1 MYHRN
6 LIFSIKP
13 QIFELKCVFS
23 YFRLKTHI
31 TLLLPVYVHSWE
43 QRKVTEIGKIYI
55 GLVTTM
61 TKHYTDEGTLLI
73 RNSDIK
79 DGKFEFG
86 DNPIYLEK
94 TFAEKNE
101 TRMHQIGDV
110 ITVHTGDV
118 GTSAVITEN
127 EAKSIGFAT
136 IVTRPNPKIIDSNY
150 LCSFLNTDKHK
161 KWAVSIS
168 TGDGR
173 TNYNLGDY
181 FELVVPVPSI
191 AEQKKIASYIQKLNR
206 LITLH
211 QCKCQIDGC
220 RFQSP
225 LAITWEQRKFG
236 EVFDCTVPNNT
247 LSRAELSY
255 DEGTVLNVHYGDVL
269 IKYGSVLDVQKDD
282 IPRIPH
288 RCREDF
294 NGALLQDG
302 DVIIAD
308 TAEDETTGKACEIGN
323 LQGSAI
329 VSGLHTMVCRPRN
342 RMALGYLGYYL
353 NSNAYHYQLLPL
365 MQGIKVLS
373 LSRSNIQKTSVSYPS
388 AMKEQQLIASYFS
401 QLDHLITLHQRKY
414 DKLTNVKKSM
424 LEKMFPKNGSN
435 VPEIRFKGFTEAW
448 EQRKL
453 GNVANYRRG
462 SFPQPY
468 GKSEWYDGDGAMPF
482 VQVADVS
489 DEMNLV
495 ENTKQKISMLAQ
507 PMSVFAGKNTVLVT
521 LQGSIG
527 RVAITQYG
535 AFVDR
540 TVLIFEKYKEKIDTT
555 FWAYIVKQKFIDE
568 ARKAPGGTIKTI
580 TKEALSDFDL
590 SIPNYKEQQQIGTFF
605 KQLDNLITLHQREL
619 EKLKNIKK
627 SCLENMFV

>member
-1 MYHRN
+1 MTKITDIPAIRFKG
-6 LIFSIKP
+6 FSD
-13 QIFELKCVFS
+13 
-23 YFRLKTHI
+23 T
-31 TLLLPVYVHSWE
+31 WE

-211 QCKCQIDGC
+211 Q
-220 RFQSP
+220 
-225 LAITWEQRKFG
+225 
-236 EVFDCTVPNNT
+236 
-247 LSRAELSY
+247 
-255 DEGTVLNVHYGDVL
+255 
-269 IKYGSVLDVQKDD
+269 
-282 IPRIPH
+282 
-288 RCREDF
+288 
-294 NGALLQDG
+294 
-302 DVIIAD
+302 
-308 TAEDETTGKACEIGN
+308 
-323 LQGSAI
+323 
-329 VSGLHTMVCRPRN
+329 
-342 RMALGYLGYYL
+342 
-353 NSNAYHYQLLPL
+353 
-365 MQGIKVLS
+365 
-373 LSRSNIQKTSVSYPS
+373 
-388 AMKEQQLIASYFS
+388 
-401 QLDHLITLHQRKY
+401 RKY

-424 LEKMFPKNGSN
+424 LEKMFPQNGSN

-453 GNVANYRRG
+453 GEVLISLQNNTLSRADLSSEEGIAKNIHYGDILVKFGEVIDVKTESLPMISDETVIAKYKS
-462 SFPQPY
+462 SFLQN
-468 GKSEWYDGDGAMPF
+468 GD
-482 VQVADVS
+482 VIVADTAEDETVGKCTEIAGLS
-489 DEMNLV
+489 DEIVISGLH
-495 ENTKQKISMLAQ
+495 TIPYRPLQK
-507 PMSVFAGKNTVLVT
+507 
-521 LQGSIG
+521 
-527 RVAITQYG
+527 Y
-535 AFVDR
+535 
-540 TVLIFEKYKEKIDTT
+540 
-555 FWAYIVKQKFIDE
+555 
-568 ARKAPGGTIKTI
+568 APGYLGYYMNSASFHNQLLPLMQGIKVTSI
-580 TKEALSDFDL
+580 SKTALQNTDILYPKSAT
-590 SIPNYKEQQQIGTFF
+590 EQAAIGTYFRN
-605 KQLDNLITLHQREL
+605 LDNLITLHQREL
-619 EKLKNIKK
+619 EKLKNLKK
-627 SCLENMFV
+627 ACLEKMFV